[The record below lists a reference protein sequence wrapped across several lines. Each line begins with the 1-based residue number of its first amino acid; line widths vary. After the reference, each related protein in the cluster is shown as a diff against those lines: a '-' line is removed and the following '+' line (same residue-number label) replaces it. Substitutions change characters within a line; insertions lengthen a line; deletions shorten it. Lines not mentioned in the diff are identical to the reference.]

1 MNPGASFSP
10 VFAAI
15 WCGWTSGIFPSGQM
29 YSRSHGFADGVN
41 GPNESAGIFATAAA
55 ETNNV
60 NMSLRKFS
68 FLSLEP
74 SD

>member
-1 MNPGASFSP
+1 
-10 VFAAI
+10 
-15 WCGWTSGIFPSGQM
+15 M
-29 YSRSHGFADGVN
+29 YSRSNGFADGVN